1 MLNRQV
7 FNISSTIEQ
16 FDELQISHMDFS
28 DLKRMMESRRD
39 FTMMR
44 DLKTGM
50 ILNTNPTSKEESN
63 CSYRIVFMLSDT
75 FDRFGSNRE
84 GVSQIDEEVVYDSA
98 NDDLIVKT
106 GANAM
111 AARTTI
117 KDEIARVV
125 KGNNER
131 FLRNCFREEILEL
144 ICMLVKDD
152 ESINGRNNKS
162 LKVNA
167 LALSITSLED
177 VKEEEEAK
185 ILQ

>member
-1 MLNRQV
+1 ML
-7 FNISSTIEQ
+7 
-16 FDELQISHMDFS
+16 
-28 DLKRMMESRRD
+28 ESRRD

-50 ILNTNPTSKEESN
+50 ILNTNPTSTEDANN
-63 CSYRIVFMLSDT
+63 CSCYRIVFMLSDT
-75 FDRFGSNRE
+75 FDRFGSNRK
-84 GVSQIDEEVVYDSA
+84 GTASQVDEEVVYDSA

-106 GANAM
+106 GGANAM

-125 KGNNER
+125 RGNNER

-152 ESINGRNNKS
+152 ESINGRNQKS
-162 LKVNA
+162 IKVNA
-167 LALSITSLED
+167 LALSISSLED
-177 VKEEEEAK
+177 IKE
-185 ILQ
+185 